1 MPTTLKR
8 PSLGRLLASLRPP
21 PSRAGSPSN
30 FPVQTGFPT
39 SLADLVV
46 KNHGRLRKPRKQ
58 RRPAAALVP
67 PPSPPPVALTV
78 AAEELPLSPPPQP
91 LSPVAVQQLDAAP
104 RPLEGGAFFRLR
116 PELLVL
122 GGTVVL
128 ALLALW
134 SEGTVAAFTVA
145 ALSLLWIESA
155 SRRRRRLPA
164 AEASAMLDSCGRG
177 AASPIREVE
186 EALRSSCSDSDKGGE
201 AAERSALVAGGGDG
215 DDSTT
220 PKRKGKRSLRKLISK
235 KLQKKPKS
243 KDSSSSC
250 DGEAEQP
257 DGAAGGNTQPAT
269 PETPIPFGEQSP
281 SESSIEWSSSSS
293 EAAVVVA
300 DGRGAGRFPLAA
312 FIPVIL
318 TGLAVGK
325 LPATAL
331 AVLCIVFSSAVQR
344 LK

>member
-1 MPTTLKR
+1 MPSTLKR

-58 RRPAAALVP
+58 RRPTAALVP

-78 AAEELPLSPPPQP
+78 AADEFSLSPPPQP
-91 LSPVAVQQLDAAP
+91 LSPVAVQRLDSAP
-104 RPLEGGAFFRLR
+104 RSPEGGAVFRLR

-122 GGTVVL
+122 GGTVAL

-164 AEASAMLDSCGRG
+164 AEADATLDSCGRG
-177 AASPIREVE
+177 VASPIREVE
-186 EALRSSCSDSDKGGE
+186 EAPRSSSCSDSDKGAE
-201 AAERSALVAGGGDG
+201 DTERSALVAGGG

-243 KDSSSSC
+243 KDLSISYNC
-250 DGEAEQP
+250 EAEQP
-257 DGAAGGNTQPAT
+257 DAAAGDDIEPAT
-269 PETPIPFGEQSP
+269 PEAPSPSGEQTP

-293 EAAVVVA
+293 EAAVTVV

-312 FIPVIL
+312 FVPVIL

-331 AVLCIVFSSAVQR
+331 SVLCIVFSSAVQR
-344 LK
+344 LT

>member
-1 MPTTLKR
+1 MPSTLKR
-8 PSLGRLLASLRPP
+8 PSLRRLLASLRPP
-21 PSRAGSPSN
+21 PSRAGSPSS

-46 KNHGRLRKPRKQ
+46 KNHGRLRKPRKP
-58 RRPAAALVP
+58 RRPTYALVP

-78 AAEELPLSPPPQP
+78 AAEDLPLSPPPQP
-91 LSPVAVQQLDAAP
+91 LSLVAVQQLDAAP
-104 RPLEGGAFFRLR
+104 RPPEGGAVFRLR

-122 GGTVVL
+122 GGTVAL

-134 SEGTVAAFTVA
+134 SEGTVAAFTVV
-145 ALSLLWIESA
+145 ALSLLWIESV
-155 SRRRRRLPA
+155 SRRRRRLLT
-164 AEASAMLDSCGRG
+164 AETDAMVDSCGRG

-186 EALRSSCSDSDKGGE
+186 EAPRSSCSDSDKGGE
-201 AAERSALVAGGGDG
+201 AAERSALVAGSG

-235 KLQKKPKS
+235 KLQMKPKS

-250 DGEAEQP
+250 DGEAEQS
-257 DGAAGGNTQPAT
+257 DAAAGDTEPAT
-269 PETPIPFGEQSP
+269 PEAPIPSGEQTP

-293 EAAVVVA
+293 EAVLVVV
-300 DGRGAGRFPLAA
+300 DGRGPGRFPLAA

>member
-1 MPTTLKR
+1 MPSTLKR

-58 RRPAAALVP
+58 RRPTAALVP

-78 AAEELPLSPPPQP
+78 AAEDLPLSPPPQP
-91 LSPVAVQQLDAAP
+91 LSPVAVQRLEATPRAP
-104 RPLEGGAFFRLR
+104 EGGAVFRLR
-116 PELLVL
+116 PELLAL
-122 GGTVVL
+122 GGPLAL
-128 ALLALW
+128 ALLVVW

-155 SRRRRRLPA
+155 SRRRRRLPT
-164 AEASAMLDSCGRG
+164 AEADAMLDSCGRG

-186 EALRSSCSDSDKGGE
+186 EASRSSCSDSDKGGD
-201 AAERSALVAGGGDG
+201 AAERSALVAGSG

-243 KDSSSSC
+243 KDSPISYN
-250 DGEAEQP
+250 GEAEQP
-257 DGAAGGNTQPAT
+257 DAAAGDDIEPAT
-269 PETPIPFGEQSP
+269 PETPAPSSEQTP

-293 EAAVVVA
+293 EAAVAVV

-312 FIPVIL
+312 FVPVIL

-331 AVLCIVFSSAVQR
+331 SVLCIVFSSAVQR